1 MQVHKL
7 ALQTR
12 AQIAHYTYD
21 NLRRLTDVQR
31 PDNAHS
37 TYAYDDVNKKVTF
50 TSPVQGTDVAR
61 QISYVDALGRV
72 NKTATADVNNT
83 TYSIV
88 ERQFDSWGRAYKTSN
103 PHNSVAQ
110 YWSEVDTDALG
121 RITKGIAPDGTNA
134 TTYSYGIAD
143 GNAAVTITDPAGHQ
157 RKQELDGLGR
167 LVTVYEPDV
176 TNGNSLT
183 QATTYT
189 YDTLDDLTQVTQG
202 SETRTS
208 VYDSLGRASSVT
220 MPETGQTQY
229 QYNSFNQ
236 PTQRTDARGVITTY
250 SFDTLN
256 RPYQVIYNVGATG
269 VPATPTVT
277 YTFGTTP
284 AQFNNGRLITLAT
297 AGVET
302 DTFTY
307 DLLGRTASVSKNIT
321 GAKTY
326 SLTYGYNLGNEVSTL
341 THPSGRVMTQTYD
354 AVGRISQLNDGV
366 RTYANTFS
374 YSPAQ
379 QVLGYTSG
387 NGVQGTYGYSSALL
401 QLQTLSYAKSGTTLL
416 SLGHG
421 YTQPNGGNNGQITSI
436 TDNLTSANSLTFTY
450 DALGRLT
457 HGVTGNLTAP
467 NTWDIS
473 WVYDRYSNT
482 PTRPRM
488 VARWRSQIPT

>member
-297 AGVET
+297 AGMET